1 MNLLPKKIEMA
12 IPKLYSQEGAEDP
25 TAYVKFFDPAGS
37 FTWFVTEGEWQ
48 GNGDF
53 LFFGRV
59 DGPEK
64 EFGYFSL
71 RELQSVQGRFGLGIE
86 RDLWFKP
93 MPLSEVR

>member
-1 MNLLPKKIEMA
+1 MDLLPRKIEMV
-12 IPKLYSQEGAEDP
+12 IPALYTQEQSEDP
-25 TAYVKFFDPAGS
+25 IAYVKFFDPTGS

-59 DGPEK
+59 DGFER
-64 EFGYFSL
+64 ELGYFSL
-71 RELQSVQGRFGLGIE
+71 RELQSVRGRLGLGIE

-93 MPLSEVR
+93 TPLSQAR